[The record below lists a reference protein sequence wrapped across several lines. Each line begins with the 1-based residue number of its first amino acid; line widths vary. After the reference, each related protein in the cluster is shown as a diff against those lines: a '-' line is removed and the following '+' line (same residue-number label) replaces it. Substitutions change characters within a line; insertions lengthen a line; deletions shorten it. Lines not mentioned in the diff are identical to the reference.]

1 MKSEKWALHH
11 RVSTLTLFKSQ
22 LGPTVLYTF
31 WNALSNR
38 KQLIVL

>member
-1 MKSEKWALHH
+1 MG
-11 RVSTLTLFKSQ
+11 LTLFQSQ
-22 LGPTVLYTF
+22 LGPTPTVLYTF